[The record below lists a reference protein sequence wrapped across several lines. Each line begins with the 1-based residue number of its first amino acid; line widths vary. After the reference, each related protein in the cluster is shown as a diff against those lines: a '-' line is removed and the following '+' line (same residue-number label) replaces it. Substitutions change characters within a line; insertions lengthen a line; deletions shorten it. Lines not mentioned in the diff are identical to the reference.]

1 MTPAEAPTTDQPV
14 IRITCPRD
22 LVDLVPYLVGFW
34 PTESLVLVSLRGSK
48 RRVGLTLRIDLDG
61 VRSGSEA
68 LDSCATHLARAGARS
83 VMILIYRDRVSGT
96 GAGNAGAGAGGRA
109 LPDARLAERVRR
121 KVRTRGV
128 EVDEALLV
136 TRDRWW
142 SYLCDDQSCCPP
154 EGHRIAPADRPS
166 PVVAAATVAGLVAA
180 PDRGSLE
187 RSVEPAPAADREAV
201 AALVA
206 DAQARND
213 ARGGDDDRR
222 YRAGVADE
230 VAAAV
235 AGQRSGRTRLDDDV
249 VARLLVAFRDIGIRD
264 QCCGYAA
271 GGDSAAMQSLSMQ
284 LARRAT
290 APYDVAPYTV
300 LAWCAWRDG
309 NGALARIAVERALRS
324 DGGYA
329 LATLLEQALDCGID
343 PGVWRDPR

>member
-34 PTESLVLVSLRGSK
+34 PTESLVLVSLRGAK

-68 LDSCATHLARAGARS
+68 LDSCATHLCRAGARS
-83 VMILIYRDRVSGT
+83 VMILVYRDRVSGT
-96 GAGNAGAGAGGRA
+96 GDRA
-109 LPDARLAERVRR
+109 LPDSRLAERVMR
-121 KVRTRGV
+121 KVRMRGV

-142 SYLCDDQSCCPP
+142 SYLCDDRSCCPP

-187 RSVEPAPAADREAV
+187 RSVEPAPAVDREAV
-201 AALVA
+201 AALVT
-206 DAQARND
+206 DAQARAD
-213 ARGGDDDRR
+213 ARGSGDDRR

-249 VARLLVAFRDIGIRD
+249 VARLLVALRDIGIRD
-264 QCCGYAA
+264 LCCGYAS

-309 NGALARIAVERALRS
+309 NGALARIAVERALRGDS
-324 DGGYA
+324 GYA

>member
-1 MTPAEAPTTDQPV
+1 MTPADTPTTDQPV
-14 IRITCPRD
+14 IRITGPRD

-34 PTESLVLVSLRGSK
+34 PTESLVLVSLRGSR
-48 RRVGLTLRIDLDG
+48 RRVGLTLRIDLVG

-68 LDSCATHLARAGARS
+68 LEHCAAHLARAGARS
-83 VMILIYRDRVSGT
+83 VMVMVYRDRVGGT
-96 GAGNAGAGAGGRA
+96 GGRA
-109 LPDARLAERVRR
+109 LPDARLAERVMR
-121 KVRTRGV
+121 KVRMRGV

-142 SYLCDDQSCCPP
+142 SYLCDDPSCCPAA
-154 EGHRIAPADRPS
+154 GHPITPPDRPS
-166 PVVAAATVAGLVAA
+166 AVVAAATVAGLVAA

-187 RSVEPAPAADREAV
+187 RSVDPAPAADREAV
-201 AALVA
+201 ALLVA
-206 DAQARND
+206 AAQARAD
-213 ARGGDDDRR
+213 GRGRGDDRR
-222 YRAGVADE
+222 YRAAVADE

-235 AGQRSGRTRLDDDV
+235 AGQRSGRTHLDDDTA
-249 VARLLVAFRDIGIRD
+249 ARLLVALRDIGIRD
-264 QCCGYAA
+264 QCCGYATGA
-271 GGDSAAMQSLSMQ
+271 DSAAMQALSMQ

-324 DGGYA
+324 DGSYA
-329 LATLLEQALDCGID
+329 LATLLAQALDRGIN

>member
-48 RRVGLTLRIDLDG
+48 RRVGLTLRVDLGG

-68 LDSCATHLARAGARS
+68 LDSCATHLARAGARG
-83 VMILIYRDRVSGT
+83 VMVLIYRDRVSGT
-96 GAGNAGAGAGGRA
+96 DAGKAGTARRA
-109 LPDARLAERVRR
+109 LPDARLADRVTR
-121 KVRTRGV
+121 KVRMRGID
-128 EVDEALLV
+128 VDEALLV

-142 SYLCDDQSCCPP
+142 SYLCDDRSCCPP

-187 RSVEPAPAADREAV
+187 RSVEPAAAADRAAV

-206 DAQARND
+206 DAQARAD

-222 YRAGVADE
+222 YRAGVVDE

-249 VARLLVAFRDIGIRD
+249 VARLLVALRDIGIRD
-264 QCCGYAA
+264 HCCGYAA
-271 GGDSAAMQSLSMQ
+271 GDDSAAMQSLSMQ